1 MDFTAVLI
9 ENTQSLVD
17 VVPTEHLSHLIQNTE
32 GFELVPMRIDQ
43 EIVISG
49 VDTLSV
55 RSNNSTIEVYTD
67 PTKYNTCNMM
77 KGIRE
82 QRDTLLQMTDWTVL
96 PDVNLDEETKQ
107 TFVDYR
113 QQLRDITNSNNYPH
127 TIILPTHPQVKP
139 PWGSG
144 GV

>member
-1 MDFTAVLI
+1 MEFTAVLI
-9 ENTQSLVD
+9 ENTLNLVD
-17 VVPTEHLSHLIQNTE
+17 VVPTEYLSNLIQDTE
-32 GFELVPMRIDQ
+32 GYEVVSLLLDQ
-43 EIVISG
+43 EIVLSG

-67 PTKYNTCNMM
+67 PAKYSTCNMM
-77 KGIRE
+77 KRIRE

-96 PDVNLDEETKQ
+96 PDVNLDEETRQ

-139 PWGSG
+139 PWYSG
-144 GV
+144 I

>member
-9 ENTQSLVD
+9 ENTLTLVD
-17 VVPTEHLSHLIQNTE
+17 VVPTKHLSNLIQNTE
-32 GFELVPMRIDQ
+32 RFELVPILIDQ
-43 EIVISG
+43 EIVLSG

-67 PTKYNTCNMM
+67 PTKYSTCTMM
-77 KGIRE
+77 KRIRE

-96 PDVNLDEETKQ
+96 PDVNLDEETRQ

-113 QQLRDITNSNNYPH
+113 QQLRNITNSNNYPH
-127 TIILPTHPQVKP
+127 TIILPTHPRVKP
-139 PWGSG
+139 PWYSG
-144 GV
+144 I